1 MWSREESRCSL
12 PWDLHDLIITT
23 LHIPFC
29 MDHYNLFS
37 DIHAK
42 IHTNLGGIWGAW
54 EARNEVVDAQY
65 NFEGLKLL

>member
-1 MWSREESRCSL
+1 
-12 PWDLHDLIITT
+12 
-23 LHIPFC
+23 

-54 EARNEVVDAQY
+54 EAHNEVVDAQY